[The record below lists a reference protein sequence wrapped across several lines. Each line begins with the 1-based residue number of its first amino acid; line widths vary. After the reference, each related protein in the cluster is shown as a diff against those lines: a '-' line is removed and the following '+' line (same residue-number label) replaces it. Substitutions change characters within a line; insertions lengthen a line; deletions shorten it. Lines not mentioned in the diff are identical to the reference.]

1 MSESINPPEDAE
13 TDPVRIPESPRL
25 SDSEEM
31 EPVRVPDSHL
41 ASMQADMAKLMDL
54 AAQHDRQID
63 DLSAAPPAPDS
74 PFATYGLPSFA
85 GLPPASA
92 PPEPRPILELEDEE
106 YEDELDALSDWV
118 DDFLM
123 RVYGAEVTTAAPWCE
138 QWQEHA
144 DVVAWLHALWL
155 AYQQHKD
162 AEAGLSGL
170 FVWHRDFLTHAMA
183 TVRAAGGPLSA
194 CMTDPDRPAHRLLPG
209 PRPSNRTTSAIE
221 EPGEPEDR
229 GDHEETGE
237 PGQASG

>member
-1 MSESINPPEDAE
+1 MPESIDPPEGGE
-13 TDPVRIPESPRL
+13 T
-25 SDSEEM
+25 
-31 EPVRVPDSHL
+31 EPVRLPESDLESIEASVRKLLDQSAEQARQLDSL
-41 ASMQADMAKLMDL
+41 AS
-54 AAQHDRQID
+54 
-63 DLSAAPPAPDS
+63 APPPTDS
-74 PFATYGLPSFA
+74 PFGAFA
-85 GLPPASA
+85 MPGFAALPPQPA
-92 PPEPRPILELEDEE
+92 PPEPRPILELEGGE

-118 DDFLM
+118 DDFLV

-162 AEAGLSGL
+162 PEAGLSGL

-209 PRPSNRTTSAIE
+209 PPPSSRTTAETAESE
-221 EPGEPEDR
+221 ENGA
-229 GDHEETGE
+229 
-237 PGQASG
+237 PGQGAG

>member
-1 MSESINPPEDAE
+1 
-13 TDPVRIPESPRL
+13 
-25 SDSEEM
+25 M
-31 EPVRVPDSHL
+31 EPVRLPEAEL
-41 ASMQADMAKLMDL
+41 ARVEANVAMLLDRSAE
-54 AAQHDRQID
+54 HGRQID
-63 DLSAAPPAPDS
+63 SLSAAPPLPDS
-74 PFATYGLPSFA
+74 PFAAYGLPGFA
-85 GLPPASA
+85 GLPPAPA

-118 DDFLM
+118 DDFLL

-183 TVRAAGGPLSA
+183 TVRAPGGPLSA

-209 PRPSNRTTSAIE
+209 PRPSNRTTSATE
-221 EPGEPEDR
+221 E
-229 GDHEETGE
+229 HEETGE
-237 PGQASG
+237 LGQAGG

>member
-1 MSESINPPEDAE
+1 MPESIDPPEDG
-13 TDPVRIPESPRL
+13 
-25 SDSEEM
+25 EM
-31 EPVRVPDSHL
+31 EPVRLPESDLESIEASVRRLLDQSAEQARQLDSL
-41 ASMQADMAKLMDL
+41 AS
-54 AAQHDRQID
+54 
-63 DLSAAPPAPDS
+63 APPPRDS
-74 PFATYGLPSFA
+74 PFGAFGMPGFA
-85 GLPPASA
+85 GLPPQSA
-92 PPEPRPILELEDEE
+92 PPEPRPILELEGEE

-118 DDFLM
+118 DDFLV

-162 AEAGLSGL
+162 PEAGLSGL

-209 PRPSNRTTSAIE
+209 PPPSSRTTAETAESE
-221 EPGEPEDR
+221 ENGA
-229 GDHEETGE
+229 
-237 PGQASG
+237 PGQGDG

>member
-1 MSESINPPEDAE
+1 MPESINPPEDTGAE
-13 TDPVRIPESPRL
+13 PAHTPDSHPLPEEGEL
-25 SDSEEM
+25 
-31 EPVRVPDSHL
+31 EPVRVPEAGL
-41 ASMQADMAKLMDL
+41 ASIQADVAKLTARFAD
-54 AAQHDRQID
+54 HDRQID
-63 DLSAAPPAPDS
+63 TLSAAPPPTDS
-74 PFATYGLPSFA
+74 PFGAYGLPGFA
-85 GLPPASA
+85 GLPALPA

-118 DDFLM
+118 DDFLV

-138 QWQEHA
+138 QWQEHS

-194 CMTDPDRPAHRLLPG
+194 CMTDPDRPAHRVLPG
-209 PRPSNRTTSAIE
+209 PRPSNRTTSAE
-221 EPGEPEDR
+221 EPEEP
-229 GDHEETGE
+229 GE